1 MNSSICFQHFGDIVY
16 MLSVIYKDHVNVF
29 ILALVK

>member
-1 MNSSICFQHFGDIVY
+1 

-29 ILALVK
+29 ILALVKW